1 MSENLTANLPEF
13 LKTVNTRH
21 LFTMRL
27 DVKAGVIIGQ
37 TPNGFKR
44 ATVVT
49 GGIFDGDRLSGIVL
63 DGGTDWQLV
72 RPDHSVMLDV
82 RLNLKT
88 TDGELISMAY
98 KGIRTGAA
106 EILKRVDAGEAV
118 DPSTYYFRIIA
129 TFETASP
136 SYSWLNNIIAIGI
149 GSRGATGPTYSLFE
163 LL

>member
-1 MSENLTANLPEF
+1 MPANLTANLPES
-13 LKTVNTRH
+13 LKTVNTKH

-27 DVKAGVIIGQ
+27 DVKPSVVIGQ

-44 ATVVT
+44 AGIVT
-49 GGIFDGDRLSGIVL
+49 GGEFDGDRLSGIVL

-72 RPDHSVMLDV
+72 RPDNSVMLDV

-88 TDGELISMAY
+88 TDDELISMAY
-98 KGIRTGAA
+98 KGIRTGAP

-118 DPSTYYFRIIA
+118 DPSTYYFRIMVS
-129 TFETASP
+129 FETASAN
-136 SYSWLNNIIAIGI
+136 YSWVNSIIAIGV
-149 GSRGATGPTYSLFE
+149 GSRGPAGPTYSLFE